1 MSYNRRTVVLVIVA
15 EARHPHDSESNA
27 DTHLFVSTEPIETVC
42 R

>member
-27 DTHLFVSTEPIETVC
+27 DPISSSALNP
-42 R
+42 